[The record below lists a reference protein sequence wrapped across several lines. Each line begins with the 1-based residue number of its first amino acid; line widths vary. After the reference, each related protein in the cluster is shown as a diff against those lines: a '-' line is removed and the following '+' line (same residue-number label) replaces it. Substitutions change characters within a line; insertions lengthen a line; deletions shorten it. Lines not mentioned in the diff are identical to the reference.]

1 MLPTAK
7 ARQLL
12 HKSVENT
19 IYFAGEGYY
28 DGVNGGTVE
37 AAFASA
43 EGVVDRMI
51 G

>member
-1 MLPTAK
+1 MLPTTK
-7 ARQLL
+7 ARELL
-12 HKSVENT
+12 HQPVEST

-43 EGVVDRMI
+43 EEVVNVLTS
-51 G
+51 